1 MSAEIKFIFLILF
14 LFNSINQIRVQWFSL
29 FKNDMLDRYY
39 IKAAF
44 LYDFM
49 YMLNKLMKYINNYRM
64 FRILWR
70 GL

>member
-1 MSAEIKFIFLILF
+1 MSAELNFIFFILF
-14 LFNSINQIRVQWFSL
+14 FSMNQVRVQWFSL
-29 FKNDMLDRYY
+29 FKNNMLDRYY

>member
-1 MSAEIKFIFLILF
+1 MSAEIKFIFLSLF
-14 LFNSINQIRVQWFSL
+14 FNSINQVRVQWFSL
-29 FKNDMLDRYY
+29 FKNNMLDRYY

-49 YMLNKLMKYINNYRM
+49 YMLKKLMKYINKYRM

>member
-1 MSAEIKFIFLILF
+1 MSAEIKFIFLIF
-14 LFNSINQIRVQWFSL
+14 FFNSINQVRVQWFSL
-29 FKNDMLDRYY
+29 FKNNMLDRYY

-49 YMLNKLMKYINNYRM
+49 YMLNKLMTFINNYRL
-64 FRILWR
+64 FQILWR